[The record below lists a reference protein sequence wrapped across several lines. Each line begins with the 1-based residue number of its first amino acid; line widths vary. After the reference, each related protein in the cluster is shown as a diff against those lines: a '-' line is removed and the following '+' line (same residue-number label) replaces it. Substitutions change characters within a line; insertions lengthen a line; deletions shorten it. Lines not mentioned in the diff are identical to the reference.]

1 MPLPLGR
8 VLEVNLPFT
17 LTLTLTLTF
26 AAGLAVEAVSD
37 QQKWAFKQSPGS
49 EPQPTPLGGLR
60 GGCEAQRS
68 GKALRPTLARA
79 LLAVAV
85 WQVSADLLHSSKC
98 VCLVCVCLVCVSRVL
113 DAPGLDAPPSADI
126 TTLLAAHS
134 ALLNNC
140 GNMRAQMP
148 RRGGVSR
155 DCGGGRAIP
164 TTAVLI

>member
-98 VCLVCVCLVCVSRVL
+98 VCLVCVCLVCVSRV
-113 DAPGLDAPPSADI
+113 
-126 TTLLAAHS
+126 
-134 ALLNNC
+134 C
-140 GNMRAQMP
+140 
-148 RRGGVSR
+148 VSR
-155 DCGGGRAIP
+155 VCVSRVCVTCP
-164 TTAVLI
+164 